1 MNAETVSVTINGTSY
16 DVPKNYT
23 MLEAARAQGIFV
35 PTLCYHPRI
44 KPLGRC
50 KACVVDMEDGNLSMA
65 CSSKVADGMSFRTD
79 TPRVKAKAAAV
90 FRELKAKT
98 MPVVP
103 PRRLDLSEFENTFDA
118 VTACDVDTNGMI
130 MVDPSMCVDCG
141 RCEAACSKI
150 QEMSIL
156 ETTASGVRPHG
167 GLRLD
172 ETRCIGCGQCSSFCP
187 TGAISEVSHIERLYT
202 AIAEGKTIVAQTA
215 PAVRVAIGEECG
227 VAAGEVSTGKMVAA
241 LKALG
246 CNYVVDTDFTA
257 DLTIMEEGTE
267 LIGRMQKKWAA
278 APEQAEKMGPMFT
291 SCCPAWINNIE
302 TRFPD
307 YLDNLS
313 TARSPMM
320 MMGSVVKTYFAKKMG
335 IKPEDIFHFAVMPCT
350 AKKGE
355 IDRMQMVTGGM
366 KVVDAVLTTRELGK
380 LIRKHHID
388 FPALPNQEFDSPIG
402 SSTGAA
408 VLFGTTGGVM
418 EAALRTAYE
427 ILAGKPLGTLS
438 YTPARGLDGIKGGLG
453 RDPPQGR
460 PHQDPPHR
468 HRVWHLQRQRHDA
481 RDRCW
486 QAQLR
491 LRRGH
496 GLPRRLHL
504 WRRPAQVPR
513 PQDHREAPV
522 GHLLRTRRPSSA
534 SPTRTPRSS
543 RSTREFFGEPNSHKA
558 HELLHTTYAD
568 RSTLVRGPDGEV
580 VEAPD
585 AGDVCSADAVPM
597 LIVFATQTGTS
608 KEVAYR
614 LANEAK
620 TKDIEFAPRVVAVDK
635 ITPNEIA
642 KSELVVYITSTF
654 GNGEHPDSAAAFWE
668 WLSDSSLA
676 DDTFT
681 GTQFAVMGL
690 GSKAYPLF
698 CKAAEEVHDRMAEL
712 GGVALCPFGKGDES
726 HPEKYEDGYGNWTE
740 ALWEGLGAQD
750 AGAVPTIPE
759 PKYAVLVTASMQNP
773 PPPPPDCQWTTVNAN
788 KLLTDPKMD
797 RASHH
802 FEFSLDNTSLSY
814 STGYHMA
821 IVPRNLD
828 NTVDN
833 WLHINK
839 LNGDMCVTVR
849 GTGNNM
855 APAGLDRSLTIREIF
870 TQHLDIAGRVT
881 KPFMRAMIPFAQD
894 LKQRERLQY
903 LVSKDGKEDYM
914 EYMNEYVTY
923 GEFLEEFTSAR
934 PALEYLVDLI
944 PAIKPRLYSIASSD
958 KMVPHAIQ
966 LTVGIVDWVT
976 PKGKKCGGLTTT
988 WLKDINVGD
997 RCAAYVKSSPLVPPE
1012 NPDTPYMMVAL
1023 GTGIAPFQGFIQ
1035 YRKVLHDEGIPQNKA
1050 TLYYGCRRRDEDY
1063 LLTPTELQWRDDGIY
1078 EEITAFSRESAKKVY
1093 VHHRI
1098 QQYAKEV
1105 FEMLYKNG
1113 GNVYYCGTIVG
1124 AKSLK
1129 ESIIGTFVENGVDR
1143 EEAEALFEQREKE
1156 QRYVLEAY

>member
-150 QEMSIL
+150 QEMGIL

-438 YTPARGLDGIKGGLG
+438 YTPARGLDGIKEASVEIPLKDGPTKTLRIAIASGISNANVMMPEIAAGKRNYDFVEVMACPGGCISGGGQPKSL
-453 RDPPQGR
+453 DPKIIEK
-460 PHQDPPHR
+460 
-468 HRVWHLQRQRHDA
+468 RQSAIYSDDEKA
-481 RDRCW
+481 K
-486 QAQLR
+486 LR
-491 LRRGH
+491 KSH
-496 GLPRRLHL
+496 ENPEI
-504 WRRPAQVPR
+504 Q
-513 PQDHREAPV
+513 QIYK
-522 GHLLRTRRPSSA
+522 
-534 SPTRTPRSS
+534 
-543 RSTREFFGEPNSHKA
+543 EFFGEPNSHKA

-773 PPPPPDCQWTTVNAN
+773 LPRRPTASGPP
-788 KLLTDPKMD
+788 
-797 RASHH
+797 S
-802 FEFSLDNTSLSY
+802 
-814 STGYHMA
+814 
-821 IVPRNLD
+821 
-828 NTVDN
+828 
-833 WLHINK
+833 
-839 LNGDMCVTVR
+839 
-849 GTGNNM
+849 
-855 APAGLDRSLTIREIF
+855 
-870 TQHLDIAGRVT
+870 
-881 KPFMRAMIPFAQD
+881 
-894 LKQRERLQY
+894 
-903 LVSKDGKEDYM
+903 
-914 EYMNEYVTY
+914 
-923 GEFLEEFTSAR
+923 
-934 PALEYLVDLI
+934 
-944 PAIKPRLYSIASSD
+944 
-958 KMVPHAIQ
+958 
-966 LTVGIVDWVT
+966 
-976 PKGKKCGGLTTT
+976 
-988 WLKDINVGD
+988 
-997 RCAAYVKSSPLVPPE
+997 
-1012 NPDTPYMMVAL
+1012 
-1023 GTGIAPFQGFIQ
+1023 
-1035 YRKVLHDEGIPQNKA
+1035 
-1050 TLYYGCRRRDEDY
+1050 
-1063 LLTPTELQWRDDGIY
+1063 TPTSCSRTPRW
-1078 EEITAFSRESAKKVY
+1078 TAPRTTSNSPSTTPA
-1093 VHHRI
+1093 
-1098 QQYAKEV
+1098 
-1105 FEMLYKNG
+1105 
-1113 GNVYYCGTIVG
+1113 
-1124 AKSLK
+1124 
-1129 ESIIGTFVENGVDR
+1129 
-1143 EEAEALFEQREKE
+1143 
-1156 QRYVLEAY
+1156 